1 MIKRILGNKGL
12 VTMVAMIVCIA
23 IIFFAYRYRV
33 NKEIHAVSVPYAAKM
48 IPSRTEITEDMV
60 STVKVASAMITSSV
74 IQRKED
80 VIGKYVNYNT
90 QIPAGS
96 LFYKSVIVNWEDMPD
111 SAWTNIEN
119 GKTIVSLSVSADD
132 TLGNSVFP
140 GDIIDLYYD
149 FTDENGIGYGKLIE
163 GIKVLAVKDS
173 SGKHIFKKS
182 AEQKSA
188 AALIFAVDENLH
200 ILFRQAMEVG
210 GSSSIKPV
218 LRNRNYDPGKTT
230 VKSEYIYQFIKRF
243 TKDVPQDTVSTTQT
257 ANE

>member
-23 IIFFAYRYRV
+23 IIFFAYQYRV
-33 NKEIHAVSVPYAAKM
+33 NKEIDAVSVPYAAKM

-60 STVKVASAMITSSV
+60 STVKVARTMVTSSV

-119 GKTIVSLSVSADD
+119 GKTLVSLSVSADD

-140 GDIIDLYYD
+140 GDIIDLYYEFND
-149 FTDENGIGYGKLIE
+149 NGVGYGKLIE

-182 AEQKSA
+182 AEQKNA

-200 ILFRQAMEVG
+200 ILFRQAMALG
-210 GSSSIKPV
+210 TIKPV
-218 LRNRNYDPGKTT
+218 LRNRNYDPGNTT
-230 VKSEYIYQFIKRF
+230 VKSEYIYQFIKRNSR
-243 TKDVPQDTVSTTQT
+243 DVPQDTVSTTQT

>member
-12 VTMVAMIVCIA
+12 VTMVAMIVCIV
-23 IIFFAYRYRV
+23 IIFFAYQYRV
-33 NKEIHAVSVPYAAKM
+33 NEAIDAVSVPYATKM

-60 STVKVASAMITSSV
+60 STVKVARTMVTSSV

-111 SAWTNIEN
+111 SAWSNIEN
-119 GKTIVSLSVSADD
+119 GKTLVSLSISPDD

-149 FTDENGIGYGKLIE
+149 FTNDDGIGYGKLIE

-188 AALIFAVDENLH
+188 AALIFAVDEDLH
-200 ILFRQAMEVG
+200 ILFRQALLVG
-210 GSSSIKPV
+210 GNNSIKPV
-218 LRNRNYDPGKTT
+218 LRNRNYDPGKTV
-230 VKSEYIYQFIKRF
+230 VKSEYIYQFIKGQ
-243 TKDVPQDTVSTTQT
+243 TVTVPQDVVSTSQT